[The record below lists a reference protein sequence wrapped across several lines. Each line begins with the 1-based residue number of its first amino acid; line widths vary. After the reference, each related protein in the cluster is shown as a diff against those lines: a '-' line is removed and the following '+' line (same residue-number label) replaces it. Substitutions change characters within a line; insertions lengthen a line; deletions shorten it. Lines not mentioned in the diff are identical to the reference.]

1 MRVTITSDD
10 LQSIKDYLHASLPD
24 RRPSHRLEAAARAF
38 GFTTY
43 AGLREALAAGPVTLE
58 ADDLRFCS
66 ELALAFETEKDFQRH
81 LSRSIARI
89 ALHRILDDHP
99 MLTQRGFDSAW
110 LGNSR
115 ETALPLSQRKA
126 LLAERRREAYE
137 SNWGLDQFE
146 LAWIYLSRQ
155 KKIRSFNQQIGS
167 YGLKH
172 RAENLQRVHGMFVPL
187 GNYVSNGMLIAAA
200 YALDFEVKPIAPD
213 NYNARFNISMATVNQ
228 SRGRVPRTGTE
239 DRSLI
244 TALYADLDRFAA

>member
-115 ETALPLSQRKA
+115 ETALPR
-126 LLAERRREAYE
+126 
-137 SNWGLDQFE
+137 
-146 LAWIYLSRQ
+146 
-155 KKIRSFNQQIGS
+155 
-167 YGLKH
+167 
-172 RAENLQRVHGMFVPL
+172 
-187 GNYVSNGMLIAAA
+187 
-200 YALDFEVKPIAPD
+200 
-213 NYNARFNISMATVNQ
+213 NARPFSPNGAARPTSRIGGSISSSWHGSISRVRKRSDPSISRSAAT
-228 SRGRVPRTGTE
+228 
-239 DRSLI
+239 D
-244 TALYADLDRFAA
+244 